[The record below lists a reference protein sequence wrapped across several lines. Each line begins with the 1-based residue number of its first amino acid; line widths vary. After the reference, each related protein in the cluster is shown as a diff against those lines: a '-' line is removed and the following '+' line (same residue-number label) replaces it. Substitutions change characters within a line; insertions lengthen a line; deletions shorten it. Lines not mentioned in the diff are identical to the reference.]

1 MRIQI
6 ILLSLSSLIS
16 FFLMLYIFQINTT
29 SVQFVQ
35 KILLKNVIHRKMVR
49 TYQTDTAK
57 AQFLRNLVRIW
68 FYVYCCITAGVKT

>member
-16 FFLMLYIFQINTT
+16 FFPMLYIFQINTT
-29 SVQFVQ
+29 SIQFVQ

-49 TYQTDTAK
+49 TYQTDTTK

-68 FYVYCCITAGVKT
+68 CYVYCYITAGVRT